1 MRWLDDLIRA
11 ETNYCTKDYSNTLPF
26 LHFGNQRTL
35 LFGEVLQKSWFLHL
49 SQTGFFCHAA
59 FLLPLWPKPQS
70 RQRFLY
76 IFLVVDSP
84 SWRFQRM
91 KANKTWRPAP
101 RTQAL
106 LSEPSKDSI
115 GTGIIPI
122 CGSARSGK
130 TTLALV
136 QP

>member
-1 MRWLDDLIRA
+1 
-11 ETNYCTKDYSNTLPF
+11 
-26 LHFGNQRTL
+26 
-35 LFGEVLQKSWFLHL
+35 
-49 SQTGFFCHAA
+49 
-59 FLLPLWPKPQS
+59 
-70 RQRFLY
+70 
-76 IFLVVDSP
+76 
-84 SWRFQRM
+84 M

-106 LSEPSKDSI
+106 LNEPSKDSI